1 MVVGQYKSRKYEGK
15 EYPGYREDPT
25 VDDNSLTPTFAATV
39 LHIKNRRWDGVP
51 FLLKCGK
58 GLDESKAEIRIQFND
73 VPANL
78 YTGFTTT
85 NELVI
90 RVQPDEAIYFSIMNK
105 QPGLKEITKTSKLDF
120 TYKSKSTQR
129 IPDAYERLVGD
140 VVRGKK
146 SNFVNEEE
154 LRVSWKL
161 FTPILKNLEENS
173 IIPETYPFGSRGPV
187 ESDYLAAKYNIKWS
201 ED

>member
-1 MVVGQYKSRKYEGK
+1 MVVGQYKGRKTEGK
-15 EYPGYREDPT
+15 EFPGYREDPT

-51 FLLKCGK
+51 FMLKCGK
-58 GLDESKAEIRIQFND
+58 GLDESKAEIRIQFHD

-140 VVRGKK
+140 VIRGKK

-161 FTPILKNLEENS
+161 FTPILKNLEKNS

-187 ESDYLAAKYNIKWS
+187 ESDYLAARYNIKWS